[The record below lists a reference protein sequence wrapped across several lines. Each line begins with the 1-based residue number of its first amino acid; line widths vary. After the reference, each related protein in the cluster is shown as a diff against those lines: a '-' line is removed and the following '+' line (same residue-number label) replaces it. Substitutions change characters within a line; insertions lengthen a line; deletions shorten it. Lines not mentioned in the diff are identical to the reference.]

1 MSADPSIDDDNKQK
15 QEEKEKDDNKQKQEE
30 KEKDDLNLPEDLT
43 QTTPQQQRQCMKNVG
58 LKSPNV
64 GDYWYP
70 IDKKW
75 YNSWERYT
83 MFNKGNDDIPGG
95 IENLHKIGEPR
106 PGKIDNAA
114 LQDSENPKAL
124 KRDIQEN
131 RTHIWL
137 HQDVWKLLCSWYGG
151 GPEFPRKVFER
162 GNRYN
167 KEKYIC
173 IYPQLVELIYC
184 NDKTGEIN
192 INNDN
197 KKKKDDD
204 KKK

>member
-1 MSADPSIDDDNKQK
+1 MAADPASDPNIDDVNIDEDAKENDSTQ
-15 QEEKEKDDNKQKQEE
+15 QQQQQQEKEKEE
-30 KEKDDLNLPEDLT
+30 EDLNLPTDLT
-43 QTTPQQQRQCMKNVG
+43 QTTPQQQRICMKKLGIKVQ
-58 LKSPNV
+58 NV

-151 GPEFPRKVFER
+151 GPEFPRKVL
-162 GNRYN
+162 NVVIDII
-167 KEKYIC
+167 KK
-173 IYPQLVELIYC
+173 
-184 NDKTGEIN
+184 N
-192 INNDN
+192 IFVF
-197 KKKKDDD
+197 
-204 KKK
+204 